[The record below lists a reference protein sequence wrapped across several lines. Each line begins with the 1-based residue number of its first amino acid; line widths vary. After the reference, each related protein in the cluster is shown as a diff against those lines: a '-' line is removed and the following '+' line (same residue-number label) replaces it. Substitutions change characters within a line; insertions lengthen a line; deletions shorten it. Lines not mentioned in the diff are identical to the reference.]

1 MKKTAEERNVQT
13 SLIALSGPMTAGKST
28 LAKELHSSAGALIIT
43 THGPLYARV
52 RTKNPTRRELQD
64 AGVSLDRETGGR
76 WVLDHCRRELDKNPE
91 TTLAV
96 LDCVRNETQLQHI
109 RAEWPGPLLHLHLT
123 ASPETLA
130 ARYLKR
136 GDPSPMSQS
145 QGHPAEQGIAQLGE
159 RAPLAISASQ
169 VRPAQAART
178 ALTAMAVMKALSDR
192 LRTIKGFPAYP
203 PEDQRP
209 SGKNGHGP

>member
-1 MKKTAEERNVQT
+1 MA
-13 SLIALSGPMTAGKST
+13 AGKST
-28 LAKELHSSAGALIIT
+28 LARELGSSAGALIIT
-43 THGPLYARV
+43 THGPLDARV
-52 RTKNPTRRELQD
+52 RTKDPTRRELQD

-109 RAEWPGPLLHLHLT
+109 RAEWPGPVLHLHLT

-130 ARYLKR
+130 ARYQER
-136 GDPSPMSQS
+136 GDPSPMSQA

-159 RAPLAISASQ
+159 SAPLAISTSQ

-178 ALTAMAVMKALSDR
+178 ALSALAVMEALTAR
-192 LRTIKGFPAYP
+192 IRTVKEGTGPPAGNSTS
-203 PEDQRP
+203 Q
-209 SGKNGHGP
+209 

>member
-1 MKKTAEERNVQT
+1 MRTP
-13 SLIALSGPMTAGKST
+13 LIALSGPMAAGKST
-28 LAKELHSSAGALIIT
+28 LAREMRSSAGTLIIT

-52 RTKNPTRRELQD
+52 SANNPTRRELQD

-76 WVLDHCRRELDKNPE
+76 WVLDHCRRELGKNPE

-96 LDCVRNETQLQHI
+96 LDCVRNEAQLRRL

-123 ASPETLA
+123 ASPEMLA
-130 ARYLKR
+130 ARYRER
-136 GDPSPMSQS
+136 GDPLPMSQA

-159 RAPLAISASQ
+159 RAPLAISTSQ

-178 ALTAMAVMKALSDR
+178 ALTAMAVMETLTDR
-192 LRTIKGFPAYP
+192 LQTLKGLPAHP
-203 PEDQRP
+203 PEDQRS
-209 SGKNGHGP
+209 SGNNGHGP